1 LECQTYR
8 WNYDLGYSLLG
19 WKYIVEK
26 TLLLY
31 GIGGEGY
38 LYAMGMGGLRNDCG
52 EGFRDGNRRLHPHP
66 NKG

>member
-1 LECQTYR
+1 M
-8 WNYDLGYSLLG
+8 
-19 WKYIVEK
+19 EK